1 MNTLPRELVRS
12 SSKYGR
18 QTYGRRDRGKT
29 QSRRSAVKTRSAIL
43 DAAERRLLNGG
54 PEAIRLQEIAADAGI
69 SHPAILHHFGSRE
82 GLVEAMVMHGLAK
95 LQAQLLAG
103 WPSEKVPDV
112 EGVLDRFYEIASR
125 SGVAR
130 MLAWLIL
137 SGQSLKTMD
146 NILRSAAERMHAGRV
161 RRAQYDGRRTPLLD
175 ETMLAATLL
184 AIVVLGDAL
193 FGPSIRRA
201 IGLGSNARSTRRFR
215 GWLLKVFER
224 LERPVVS
231 GRTRPRRPRTGGR
244 FAPTRAW
251 TGRPSARMR
260 SE

>member
-1 MNTLPRELVRS
+1 MNTLSRELVRI
-12 SSKYGR
+12 SSKYGQ

-82 GLVEAMVMHGLAK
+82 GLVEAMVVHGLAK

-103 WPSEKVPDV
+103 WPSKVPEV

-193 FGPSIRRA
+193 FGSTIRRA
-201 IGLGSNARSTRRFR
+201 IGLGPNAHSTRRFR
-215 GWLLKVFER
+215 GWLLNVLER
-224 LERPVVS
+224 LEGPVVS
-231 GRTRPRRPRTGGR
+231 GRTRQRRPRTGGR
-244 FAPTRAW
+244 F
-251 TGRPSARMR
+251 GRLTI
-260 SE
+260 

>member
-1 MNTLPRELVRS
+1 M
-12 SSKYGR
+12 
-18 QTYGRRDRGKT
+18 
-29 QSRRSAVKTRSAIL
+29 
-43 DAAERRLLNGG
+43 LNGG

-69 SHPAILHHFGSRE
+69 SHTAILHHFGSRE
-82 GLVEAMVMHGLAK
+82 GLVEAMVVHGLAK

-125 SGVAR
+125 SG

-193 FGPSIRRA
+193 FGSSIRRA
-201 IGLGSNARSTRRFR
+201 IGLGSNAHSTRRFR
-215 GWLLKVFER
+215 GWLLKVLER
-224 LERPVVS
+224 LEGPVLS
-231 GRTRPRRPRTGGR
+231 GRTRPRRPRTGD
-244 FAPTRAW
+244 A
-251 TGRPSARMR
+251 SHV
-260 SE
+260 